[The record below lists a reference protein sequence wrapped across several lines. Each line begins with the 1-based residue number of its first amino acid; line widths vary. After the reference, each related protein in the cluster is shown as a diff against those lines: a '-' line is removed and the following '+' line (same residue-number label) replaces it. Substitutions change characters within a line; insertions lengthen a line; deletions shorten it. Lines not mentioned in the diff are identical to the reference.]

1 MKKLIKNEIYGFVN
15 SARMHCSWKT
25 GQKLRLLFMYHTGTV
40 AACGGKMC
48 EKKKEKKKKKK
59 GKTQKRNAVKCNVL
73 SKHYLNFLKVLQ
85 A

>member
-15 SARMHCSWKT
+15 SARMHCSRKT

-48 EKKKEKKKKKK
+48 EKKKEKKKEKK
-59 GKTQKRNAVKCNVL
+59 GENAETQR
-73 SKHYLNFLKVLQ
+73 SKMQRSIQTLP
-85 A
+85 